1 MYWWA
6 IAFLIIAV
14 LAAILGFGGIL
25 IVGIAKILFWIF
37 IGLFIISVIV
47 RYRQKR
53 KS

>member
-1 MYWWA
+1 MNWLI
-6 IAFLIIAV
+6 IAFLIVAI

-47 RYRQKR
+47 RYQRKKR
-53 KS
+53 Y